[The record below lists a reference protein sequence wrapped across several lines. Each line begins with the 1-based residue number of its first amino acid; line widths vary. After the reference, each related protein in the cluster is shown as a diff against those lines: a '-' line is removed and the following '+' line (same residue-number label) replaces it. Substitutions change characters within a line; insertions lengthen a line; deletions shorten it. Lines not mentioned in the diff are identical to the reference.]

1 MKRLSPYIFILFLLS
16 LSSCTEII
24 DIDLPTA
31 EPRLVVEANL
41 DFERVPA
48 TDTVI
53 PAYVKL
59 SLTTDYFN
67 PEIPPVNKAVVWVE
81 DPTGTKFPFLELG
94 TTGIYYS
101 TEIEKPT
108 DGAVFKLHIEYDNDI
123 YEAKEQYISSP
134 EILEITQK
142 REKYF
147 NKDYYVLRVY
157 YQDTPR
163 VNENLNYYFLHYQ
176 YEKKAPQPRV
186 VSNEF
191 SIGNRMESLYI
202 VDEDAKPGEK
212 VEIELAQISRNY
224 YDFAMSFFDAIS
236 NGGGPFQV
244 PSGRIIGNVK
254 NITTPEK
261 EALGYFR
268 IIEKQ
273 KTTHT
278 IFEQAKQ

>member
-16 LSSCTEII
+16 LSACTEII

-41 DFERVPA
+41 DFDRTQVS
-48 TDTVI
+48 DTVI

-67 PEIPPVNKAVVWVE
+67 TEIPPVNHAIVWVE
-81 DPTGTKFPFLELG
+81 DNNGTKFPFLELG

-108 DGAVFKLHIEYDNDI
+108 DGASFKLHIEYDNDI

-157 YQDTPR
+157 YQDTPH
-163 VNENLNYYFLHYQ
+163 VNENLNYYYLYYK

-186 VSNEF
+186 VSNEY

-202 VDEDAKPGEK
+202 VDEDAKPGET

-224 YDFAMSFFDAIS
+224 YDFAMSFFDAIN

-273 KTTHT
+273 KTIHT
-278 IFEQAKQ
+278 IFEQ